1 MMSSANQQFNFQGK
15 RGPLPITI
23 GILVALGAF
32 VLSLSGFYADWLW
45 FKSVDFTSVWSTV
58 LFTKV
63 ALFIGAGLI
72 TTFIISLNIYLAFR
86 KRPFYVP
93 LAVEADNLERY
104 RAQIEPIRRWVFLAI
119 VAALFYFSGTSGS
132 TLWSTWLLF
141 KNSTSFGIKDPQFGM
156 DISFFAFR
164 LPMWQSLIGWGI
176 STLVLTLIAT
186 AAVHYLYGGIRLQVR
201 EDRTT
206 VAARV
211 QLSVIL
217 GLIVLLKAV
226 AYWFDRYA
234 LALKESRL
242 ITGLTY
248 TDVNAVLPAKAILA
262 AIAVVCSL
270 LFFANIIRRSWVL
283 PAAGTAL
290 LVISSVLIAG
300 IYPGAI
306 QQFQVKPSESSKEAP
321 FIQRNIDATR
331 AAYGLDDVKVTD
343 YEATIS
349 TSAGQLANDAAT
361 IANIRLMDP
370 NVLSAT
376 FRQLQQI
383 KPYYTFPESLD
394 VDRYTVDGVQRDVI
408 VAVRELNI
416 DGNPSRNWINDHLVY
431 THGFGF
437 VAAYGNARDADGK
450 PSFAVG
456 DLPPTKGLG
465 DFQPRIYFGENVPDY
480 SIIGGVKTDSPVEF
494 DYPDDASA
502 NGQKNYTY
510 TGTGGV
516 PVGNLFNKLVFALK
530 YQEQKLLL
538 SNLINKDSKIL
549 FNRSPR
555 DRVAKV
561 APWLTLDGDSYP
573 AIVDGKVLWIIDGY
587 TTSAGYPY
595 SKETVL
601 SSATTDALTTNSTS
615 ITALGNRTV
624 NYMRNSVKATV
635 DAYNGTV
642 TLYQWDEKDPVLA
655 TWSKAFPGT
664 VKAKK
669 EISAQLL
676 DHIRYP
682 EDLFRVQ
689 REILSAYHVK
699 TAGAFYGGQDFWRVP
714 RDPSTFGGNAGAQPP
729 YYLTLELPGSK
740 KPTFSL
746 TTPFVPRGGRENLSA
761 FMVVNS
767 DTGPDYGKIT
777 VLQLP
782 RSTNVAGP
790 SQVASNFEA
799 KPEVA
804 NSLSLLRQG
813 GSDVVLGNLLTLPVG
828 GGLLYVQPV
837 YVRATANS
845 AAYPLLQKVLVSF
858 GDQIGFD
865 NDLKGALDQVFG
877 GNSGTTSNVG
887 GSGANTSSGTD
898 EENANNAIA
907 NALASAK
914 QALADG
920 QAALAK
926 GDFTAYGRAQDRL
939 KSAIASAI
947 AAQSRK

>member
-1 MMSSANQQFNFQGK
+1 M
-15 RGPLPITI
+15 
-23 GILVALGAF
+23 
-32 VLSLSGFYADWLW
+32 
-45 FKSVDFTSVWSTV
+45 
-58 LFTKV
+58 
-63 ALFIGAGLI
+63 
-72 TTFIISLNIYLAFR
+72 
-86 KRPFYVP
+86 
-93 LAVEADNLERY
+93 
-104 RAQIEPIRRWVFLAI
+104 
-119 VAALFYFSGTSGS
+119 
-132 TLWSTWLLF
+132 
-141 KNSTSFGIKDPQFGM
+141 
-156 DISFFAFR
+156 
-164 LPMWQSLIGWGI
+164 
-176 STLVLTLIAT
+176 
-186 AAVHYLYGGIRLQVR
+186 
-201 EDRTT
+201 
-206 VAARV
+206 
-211 QLSVIL
+211 
-217 GLIVLLKAV
+217 
-226 AYWFDRYA
+226 
-234 LALKESRL
+234 
-242 ITGLTY
+242 
-248 TDVNAVLPAKAILA
+248 
-262 AIAVVCSL
+262 
-270 LFFANIIRRSWVL
+270 
-283 PAAGTAL
+283 
-290 LVISSVLIAG
+290 
-300 IYPGAI
+300 
-306 QQFQVKPSESSKEAP
+306 
-321 FIQRNIDATR
+321 
-331 AAYGLDDVKVTD
+331 
-343 YEATIS
+343 
-349 TSAGQLANDAAT
+349 
-361 IANIRLMDP
+361 
-370 NVLSAT
+370 
-376 FRQLQQI
+376 
-383 KPYYTFPESLD
+383 
-394 VDRYTVDGVQRDVI
+394 
-408 VAVRELNI
+408 
-416 DGNPSRNWINDHLVY
+416 
-431 THGFGF
+431 
-437 VAAYGNARDADGK
+437 
-450 PSFAVG
+450 G

-516 PVGNLFNKLVFALK
+516 PVGNFFNKLVFALR

-595 SKETVL
+595 SKEVVL
-601 SSATTDALTTNSTS
+601 SNATTDALTTNSTS

-635 DAYNGTV
+635 DAYDGTV
-642 TLYQWDEKDPVLA
+642 SLYQWDEKDPVLA

-676 DHIRYP
+676 EHIRYP

-767 DTGPDYGKIT
+767 DSGPDYGKIT

-858 GDQIGFD
+858 GDQIGYD

-877 GNSGTTSNVG
+877 GNSGTSTNSG
-887 GSGANTSSGTD
+887 GTGTTSSTGADTG
-898 EENANNAIA
+898 NANNALA

>member
-1 MMSSANQQFNFQGK
+1 MTNNPQFQRPTFK
-15 RGPLPITI
+15 IRGRKSPLALTI
-23 GILVALGAF
+23 GLLVIIGAIF
-32 VLSLSGFYADWLW
+32 TAVSGFYADWLW
-45 FKSVDFTSVWSTV
+45 FKSVNFTSTWSTILGTKAI
-58 LFTKV
+58 LFV
-63 ALFIGAGLI
+63 ATGLI
-72 TTFIISLNIYLAFR
+72 TALLVMFNVLLAY
-86 KRPFYVP
+86 KRRPLYVP
-93 LAVEADNLERY
+93 MTVEADNLERY
-104 RAQIEPIRRWVFLAI
+104 RAQIEPIRRGLFMAGF
-119 VAALFYFSGTSGS
+119 AALFYFAGTSGS
-132 TLWSTWLLF
+132 TLWGSWLLF
-141 KNSTSFGIKDPQFGM
+141 KNSTDFGVKDPQFNM

-164 LPMWQSLIGWGI
+164 LPFWQTIIGWAI
-176 STLVLTLIAT
+176 STLVLAIIASVV
-186 AAVHYLYGGIRLQVR
+186 VHYLYGGIRLQVR

-211 QLSVIL
+211 QLSVLL
-217 GLIVLLKAV
+217 GLVVLLKAV

-234 LALKESRL
+234 LALKDSKL

-262 AIAVVCSL
+262 GIALVCAF

-300 IYPGAI
+300 LYPAAI
-306 QQFQVKPSESSKEAP
+306 QTFQVKPSESSKEAI

-331 AAYGLDDVKVTD
+331 AAYGLENVTVSD
-343 YEATIS
+343 YQATLT
-349 TSAGQLANDAAT
+349 TSAGQLTKDAAT
-361 IANIRLMDP
+361 ISNIRLMDP
-370 NVLSAT
+370 NVIAAT

-383 KPYYTFPESLD
+383 KPYYTFPDSLD
-394 VDRYTVDGVQRDVI
+394 IDRYTVDGVKRDAV

-416 DGNPSRNWINDHLVY
+416 NGNPSRNWINDHLVY

-437 VAAYGNARDADGK
+437 VAAFGNTRDADGK
-450 PSFAVG
+450 PSFVVG

-465 DFQPRIYFGENVPDY
+465 KFEPRVYFGENVPDY
-480 SIIGGVKTDSPVEF
+480 SIIGGVKTNSPVEF

-510 TGTGGV
+510 SGTGGV
-516 PVGNLFNKLVFALK
+516 PVGSLLNKLVFALK
-530 YQEQKLLL
+530 YQEQRILL
-538 SNLINKDSKIL
+538 SSLINKDSKIL
-549 FNRSPR
+549 FERNPR

-573 AIVDGKVLWIIDGY
+573 ALVDGKILWIIDGY

-595 SKETVL
+595 SRQTTL
-601 SSATTDALTTNSTS
+601 SSATSDALTTNSSS
-615 ITALGNRTV
+615 ITAQGNENI
-624 NYMRNSVKATV
+624 NYIRNSVKATV
-635 DAYNGTV
+635 DAYSGQV
-642 TLYQWDEKDPVLA
+642 TLYQWDEKDPVLK

-664 VKAKK
+664 VQAKST
-669 EISAQLL
+669 ISAQLL
-676 DHIRYP
+676 EHIRYP

-689 REILSAYHVK
+689 REVLSSYHVK
-699 TAGAFYGGQDFWRVP
+699 TASAFYGGQDFWRVP
-714 RDPSTFGGNAGAQPP
+714 RDPSTFGANASAQPP
-729 YYLTLELPGSK
+729 YYLTLQMPGEA
-740 KPTFSL
+740 KPEFAL

-761 FMVVNS
+761 FAVVNS
-767 DTGPDYGKIT
+767 DSGPNYGKIT

-858 GDQIGFD
+858 GDQIGYD
-865 NDLKGALDQVFG
+865 DTLKGALDQVFG
-877 GNSGTTSNVG
+877 GNSGTAAGGTSTNGTTGVT
-887 GSGANTSSGTD
+887 TSSSL
-898 EENANNAIA
+898 ANS
-907 NALASAK
+907 LASAK
-914 QALADG
+914 KAYADG
-920 QAALAK
+920 LAALAK
-926 GDFTAYGRAQDRL
+926 GDFAAYDKAQKRL
-939 KSAIASAI
+939 KSALDAAI
-947 AAQSRK
+947 NTQNKK

>member
-1 MMSSANQQFNFQGK
+1 
-15 RGPLPITI
+15 LIT
-23 GILVALGAF
+23 
-32 VLSLSGFYADWLW
+32 
-45 FKSVDFTSVWSTV
+45 
-58 LFTKV
+58 
-63 ALFIGAGLI
+63 ALFIM
-72 TTFIISLNIYLAFR
+72 LNVLVAYR
-86 KRPFYVP
+86 RRPLYVP
-93 LAVEADNLERY
+93 MTLEADNLERY
-104 RAQIEPIRRWVFLAI
+104 RAQIQPIRRGVF
-119 VAALFYFSGTSGS
+119 VAGFLALFYFAGSSGS

-141 KNSTSFGIKDPQFGM
+141 KNSTDFGVTDPQFNM

-164 LPMWQSLIGWGI
+164 LPFWQTAIGWGI
-176 STLVLTLIAT
+176 STLVLAIIASV
-186 AAVHYLYGGIRLQVR
+186 AVHYLYGGIRLQVR

-211 QLSVIL
+211 QLSVLL
-217 GLIVLLKAV
+217 GLVVLLKAV

-234 LALKESRL
+234 LALKDSKL

-248 TDVNAVLPAKAILA
+248 TDVNAVLPAKAILTGI
-262 AIAVVCSL
+262 AIVCAL
-270 LFFANIIRRSWVL
+270 LFFANIVRRSWVL

-300 IYPGAI
+300 LYPAAI
-306 QQFQVKPSESSKEAP
+306 QTFQVKPSESSKEAE

-331 AAYGLDDVKVTD
+331 AAFGLEDVTVRD
-343 YEATIS
+343 YQATLT
-349 TSAGQLANDAAT
+349 TSAGQLTNDAAT

-370 NVLSAT
+370 NVIAAT

-383 KPYYTFPESLD
+383 KPYYTFPDSLD
-394 VDRYTVDGVQRDVI
+394 VDRYTINGVKRDAV

-437 VAAYGNARDADGK
+437 VAAFGNTRDADGK
-450 PSFAVG
+450 PSFLVG

-465 DFQPRIYFGENVPDY
+465 EFEPRIYFGENVPNY

-510 TGTGGV
+510 SGTGGV
-516 PVGNLFNKLVFALK
+516 PVGSLLNKLVFALK
-530 YQEQKLLL
+530 YQEQRILL
-538 SNLINKDSKIL
+538 SSLINKDSKIL
-549 FNRSPR
+549 FERNPR

-573 AIVDGKVLWIIDGY
+573 AIVDGRVLWIIDGY

-595 SKETVL
+595 SRQTTL
-601 SSATTDALTTNSTS
+601 SSATSDALTTNSTS
-615 ITALGNRTV
+615 VTAQGDQNI
-624 NYMRNSVKATV
+624 NYIRNSVKATV
-635 DAYNGTV
+635 DAYSGEV
-642 TLYQWDEKDPVLA
+642 VLYQWDEKDPVLK
-655 TWSKAFPGT
+655 TWSKAFPGS
-664 VKAKK
+664 VKPKK
-669 EISAQLL
+669 AISKQLL
-676 DHIRYP
+676 EHIRYP
-682 EDLFRVQ
+682 EDMFRVQ
-689 REILSAYHVK
+689 REILSSYHVT
-699 TAGAFYGGQDFWRVP
+699 TAAAFYGGQDFWRVP
-714 RDPSTFGGNAGAQPP
+714 RDPSTFGANAGAQPP
-729 YYLTLELPGSK
+729 YYLTLQMPGED
-740 KPTFSL
+740 KPEFAL

-761 FMVVNS
+761 FAVVNS
-767 DTGPDYGKIT
+767 DSGANYGKIT

-837 YVRATANS
+837 YVRATSNS

-865 NDLKGALDQVFG
+865 DTLKGALDQVFG
-877 GNSGTTSNVG
+877 GNSGTTGG
-887 GSGANTSSGTD
+887 GSTTDGNTGVTTNSSLANS
-898 EENANNAIA
+898 
-907 NALASAK
+907 LASAK
-914 QALADG
+914 KAYADG
-920 QAALAK
+920 LAALAK
-926 GDFTAYGRAQDRL
+926 GDFAAYDKAQKRL
-939 KSAIASAI
+939 KSALDAAI
-947 AAQSRK
+947 NAQGK